1 MQEKDTSQESY
12 SNAEERSQDIV
23 VDYVSAYDQDM
34 QRESERRNT
43 SRPFSLLYD
52 FLETLVFAGCFVLIL
67 FTFFARPAKV
77 IGASMED
84 TLFQNDT
91 VIVSDLFYTPKYGDI
106 VVFQN
111 KESSRSDP
119 IIKRV
124 IATEGQW
131 VNIKF
136 HADKTMTVWVANSL
150 EELNTVDPLDE
161 SGYAIFR
168 TDARV
173 TSNQSYPLRVPEDH
187 VFAMGDNRNH
197 SLDSRSTDIGLVS
210 EKNIV
215 GRMLFRIFP
224 LNKFGFVKNP

>member
-1 MQEKDTSQESY
+1 MEDNNTQNISEAFDTKQE
-12 SNAEERSQDIV
+12 NIV

-34 QRESERRNT
+34 QKEGEKRNT
-43 SRPFSLLYD
+43 SRPYSLLYD

-67 FTFFARPAKV
+67 FTFIARPAKV
-77 IGASMED
+77 IGASMEN
-84 TLFQNDT
+84 TLIENDT
-91 VIVSDLFYTPKYGDI
+91 VIVSNLFYSPKFGDI

-111 KESSRSDP
+111 KESNRSDP

-131 VNIKF
+131 VNIEF
-136 HADKTMTVWVANSL
+136 HADKTMSVYVADSL
-150 EELNTVDPLDE
+150 EELQSAEPLDE
-161 SGYAIFR
+161 SGYAIFK

-173 TSNQSYPLRVPEDH
+173 TSNQTYPLRVPEDH
-187 VFAMGDNRNH
+187 VFVLGDNRNH

-215 GRMLFRIFP
+215 GKMLFRIFP
-224 LNKFGFVKNP
+224 INKLGGVNKP

>member
-1 MQEKDTSQESY
+1 MSDNENKPNIPETTEANQE
-12 SNAEERSQDIV
+12 NIV

-34 QRESERRNT
+34 EKEDEKRNT
-43 SRPFSLLYD
+43 SRPYSLLYD

-67 FTFFARPAKV
+67 FTFIARPAKV
-77 IGASMED
+77 IGASMES

-91 VIVSDLFYTPKYGDI
+91 VIVSDLFYSPKYGDI

-124 IATEGQW
+124 IATGGQW
-131 VNIKF
+131 VNIEF

-150 EELNTVDPLDE
+150 EELQSAEPLDE
-161 SGYAIFR
+161 SGYAVFK
-168 TDARV
+168 TDAKV
-173 TSNQSYPLRVPEDH
+173 TSNQSYPLRVPEGH
-187 VFAMGDNRNH
+187 LFVLGDNRNH

-215 GRMLFRIFP
+215 GKMLFRIFP
-224 LNKFGFVKNP
+224 LNKLGSVNKP